1 MYYYNFVNKL
11 FCLAVKL
18 LLCKLSKKK
27 KKIRSEYTF
36 FKTYFRTFKGILKN
50 KKFFFVSRKLKIF
63 VNHLGNV

>member
-27 KKIRSEYTF
+27 KHVGSGYTF
-36 FKTYFRTFKGILKN
+36 LKHI
-50 KKFFFVSRKLKIF
+50 FERLKES
-63 VNHLGNV
+63 